1 MQETEVIMERL
12 VIRKGFWLAVLMV
25 LIVAG
30 WAAVKPVQA
39 YLGNTGVPVRCIR
52 ATPLSPGFRNYLP
65 CVPANG
71 PEFTDSNQRVPDGYY
86 FLVTDI
92 TIIPDG
98 GTDVEAITDV
108 YVHSSH
114 GESERVTSIR
124 LRNVTT
130 ASYGISYRVPYLVL
144 PAGHRL
150 ELVNDAV
157 SQKGVSARISGILVT
172 NVNFLPMVATGD

>member
-1 MQETEVIMERL
+1 MKRFVRRGL
-12 VIRKGFWLAVLMV
+12 WLAMLIVV
-25 LIVAG
+25 IVAG
-30 WAAVKPVQA
+30 WAVVKPVQA
-39 YLGNTGVPVRCIR
+39 YLGNAGVPVRCIR
-52 ATPLSPGFRNYLP
+52 TAPLAPGFRNYLP
-65 CVPANG
+65 CVPARG
-71 PEFTDSNQRVPDGYY
+71 PEFTDNNQRVPDGYY

-108 YVHSSH
+108 YIHSSH
-114 GESERVTSIR
+114 GESERVTSVR

-144 PAGHRL
+144 PAGYRL

-172 NVNFLPMVATGD
+172 NVGFLPMVVTGD

>member
-1 MQETEVIMERL
+1 MQRL
-12 VIRKGFWLAVLMV
+12 GLRKGLWLAVLLV

-52 ATPLSPGFRNYLP
+52 TTPLAPGFRSYLP
-65 CVPANG
+65 CVPASGIQFADN
-71 PEFTDSNQRVPDGYY
+71 NQRVPEGYY
-86 FLVTDI
+86 LLVTDI

-98 GTDVEAITDV
+98 GTDVEAITEV
-108 YVHSSH
+108 YIHSSY
-114 GESERVTSIR
+114 GESERVTSVR

-144 PAGHRL
+144 PAGYRL

-157 SQKGVSARISGILVT
+157 SQKDVSVRISGILVT
-172 NVNFLPMVATGD
+172 NVNFLPMVATAD